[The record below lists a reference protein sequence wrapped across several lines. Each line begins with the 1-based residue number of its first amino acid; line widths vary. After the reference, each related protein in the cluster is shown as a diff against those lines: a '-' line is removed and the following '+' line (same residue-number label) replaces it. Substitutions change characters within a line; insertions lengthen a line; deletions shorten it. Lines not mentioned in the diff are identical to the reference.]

1 MIQRI
6 SDVNWAIA
14 ECERAHGHAR
24 NLRMLATAQAAM
36 IVLLI
41 TVIAVLT
48 IRSACA
54 ATSADV
60 KREIAGAFQR
70 SEVSTQERWALAA
83 MIVADVA
90 GNESTVN
97 AIGRGCRESNPLYG
111 SSPGRAQLYAVDAVV
126 WGAYLWAANR
136 PGWRMEWFGYVY
148 AAINAGQAVGN
159 WRTEC

>member
-14 ECERAHGHAR
+14 ECERAHSHVR
-24 NLRMLATAQAAM
+24 KLRLACWLMASA
-36 IVLLI
+36 LLI
-41 TVIAVLT
+41 MMSAIFGLAS
-48 IRSACA
+48 RACA

-60 KREIAGAFQR
+60 DREISGAFER

-83 MIVADVA
+83 MIVADIA
-90 GNESTVN
+90 GNESTVS

-136 PGWRMEWFGYVY
+136 VSNY
-148 AAINAGQAVGN
+148 
-159 WRTEC
+159 RTEC